1 MVRSIFSIFILLAP
15 FIFYSQ
21 EIKVV
26 NEYYEPLEG
35 VEIYSPNKSNSTKT
49 SYKGVAS
56 LEKFTSK
63 DTIVFFKAGYN
74 FYTTNLNDLLI
85 NGIIC
90 RMGVFRFVFI

>member
-1 MVRSIFSIFILLAP
+1 MVRSIFSIVILLAP

-35 VEIYSPNKSNSTKT
+35 VEIYSPNKLNSIKT

-56 LEKFTSK
+56 LEEFTSK

-74 FYTTNLNDLLI
+74 FYTTNLNDLL
-85 NGIIC
+85 
-90 RMGVFRFVFI
+90 FIMTSSFIGNLLCHTS